1 MLVLSRKRGEQ
12 ILVGQDIRITVVK
25 LDSNAVRIGIEA
37 PDGVMIYREEL
48 LANLLGDDQPAT
60 ALDRELALC
69 AS

>member
-48 LANLLGDDQPAT
+48 LANLLNDDSELPAM
-60 ALDRELALC
+60 DRELALC